1 MGLSFTIIGMS
12 DSPHPFF
19 APDVLERI
27 SASKVFSGGKRHRQI
42 VGKLLPDGFR
52 WIDITVPLDDVYQQY
67 RQEDCHIVVFV
78 KPVLVCISTCA

>member
-27 SASKVFSGGKRHRQI
+27 SASKVFSGGKHLFVIMQI
-42 VGKLLPDGFR
+42 
-52 WIDITVPLDDVYQQY
+52 I
-67 RQEDCHIVVFV
+67 QEVNKSCQAHKFWN
-78 KPVLVCISTCA
+78 KKSK